1 MQDRY
6 AGDIGD
12 YGKIALLRQ
21 IQETGLT
28 IGVNWYKVEPAYYEK
43 APDGSYK
50 QADGKYCIPIKYRE
64 CDEELAAILLEICHS
79 ENNRSIKAIEDAD
92 LIAGAKY
99 YDVPVSVEDRETWH
113 KNALKKLKETKLIPV
128 GRFGIEVKETKN
140 SDWILVNTAGEIA
153 AGSGGRPVMFNQRG
167 GAERSNAYYN
177 AEDKV
182 LNGEW
187 YDIRV
192 VEGEDTGK

>member
-1 MQDRY
+1 M
-6 AGDIGD
+6 
-12 YGKIALLRQ
+12 AL
-21 IQETGLT
+21 
-28 IGVNWYKVEPAYYEK
+28 VE
-43 APDGSYK
+43 S
-50 QADGKYCIPIKYRE
+50 
-64 CDEELAAILLEICHS
+64 EL
-79 ENNRSIKAIEDAD
+79 
-92 LIAGAKY
+92 
-99 YDVPVSVEDRETWH
+99 
-113 KNALKKLKETKLIPV
+113 KLKETKLIPV
-128 GRFGIEVKETKN
+128 GRFGIEVKETEN